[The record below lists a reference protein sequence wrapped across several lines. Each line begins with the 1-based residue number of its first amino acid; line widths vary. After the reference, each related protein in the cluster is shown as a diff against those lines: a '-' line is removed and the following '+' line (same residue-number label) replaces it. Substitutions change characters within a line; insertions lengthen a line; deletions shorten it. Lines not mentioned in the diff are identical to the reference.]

1 MEQWLERAQM
11 RLNSEAFQALV
22 QRIQYEDLT
31 RAHRELA
38 DVIGVEATLKLCETM
53 GGSSLSVS
61 GNRFFIRQ
69 ERDRMMLESYRNGAT
84 GAQIAAQYSLTP
96 CGVRLVLRNQAAG
109 KKPKCPGSI
118 VRMIEIIGM
127 EKTRKLCNF
136 MGSAGGTLYIP
147 GNSRLKQYLRNLE
160 IHEAFYGEGLNISE
174 LAERYDVTDTSIRN
188 VIHTH
193 PKDLSPGIRQE
204 AKKR

>member
-96 CGVRLVLRNQAAG
+96 CGVRLMLRNQAAG

-127 EKTRKLCNF
+127 EKNPK
-136 MGSAGGTLYIP
+136 TL
-147 GNSRLKQYLRNLE
+147 Q
-160 IHEAFYGEGLNISE
+160 FYGKHRGYAL
-174 LAERYDVTDTSIRN
+174 Y
-188 VIHTH
+188 
-193 PKDLSPGIRQE
+193 PRQLT
-204 AKKR
+204 A